1 MSRVWRGASDY
12 RPLAPVSGHAP
23 DRSMRGQGLP
33 VASSGVK
40 PKPLTKPRLRN
51 PPMLI
56 AAILIVVFACLA
68 GALLWR
74 LAVYALP
81 LWCGGA
87 AALAVYRADAG
98 IVLSFLA
105 GAAAAMAILI
115 VGHLALGATRS
126 PLLRAGIG
134 LAFAIPAAI
143 AGYHAAHGIAAAF
156 GGAVWS
162 AAILSALAAVI
173 TGGAAWGGILRSTNQ
188 S

>member
-1 MSRVWRGASDY
+1 
-12 RPLAPVSGHAP
+12 
-23 DRSMRGQGLP
+23 
-33 VASSGVK
+33 
-40 PKPLTKPRLRN
+40 
-51 PPMLI
+51 MLI
-56 AAILIVVFACLA
+56 AAVLIVVFACLA

-74 LAVYALP
+74 SAVYALP

-87 AALAVYRADAG
+87 AALAAYRSDAG
-98 IVLSFLA
+98 LPASVVA

-115 VGHLALGATRS
+115 IGHLALGASRS

-156 GGAVWS
+156 GGAGWS
-162 AAILSALAAVI
+162 AAILSMLAAAI
-173 TGGAAWGGILRSTNQ
+173 TGGAAWGGILRPRSP

>member
-1 MSRVWRGASDY
+1 
-12 RPLAPVSGHAP
+12 
-23 DRSMRGQGLP
+23 
-33 VASSGVK
+33 
-40 PKPLTKPRLRN
+40 
-51 PPMLI
+51 MLI
-56 AAILIVVFACLA
+56 AAIFIILFACLA

-87 AALAVYRADAG
+87 AALAAYRSDAG

-115 VGHLALGATRS
+115 IGNLTLGATRS

-134 LAFAIPAAI
+134 LAFAVPAAI

-156 GGAVWS
+156 GGAGWN
-162 AAILSALAAVI
+162 AAILSMLATAI
-173 TGGAAWGGILRSTNQ
+173 TGGAAWGGILRPRSP

>member
-1 MSRVWRGASDY
+1 
-12 RPLAPVSGHAP
+12 
-23 DRSMRGQGLP
+23 
-33 VASSGVK
+33 
-40 PKPLTKPRLRN
+40 
-51 PPMLI
+51 MLI
-56 AAILIVVFACLA
+56 AAILILVFAGLA

-87 AALAVYRADAG
+87 AASAAYHADAG
-98 IVLSFLA
+98 LPVSVVA
-105 GAAAAMAILI
+105 GAVAAMAILI

-143 AGYHAAHGIAAAF
+143 AGYHAAQGIAAAF
-156 GGAVWS
+156 GGAGWS

-173 TGGAAWGGILRSTNQ
+173 TGGAACGGILRTRDQ